1 MAYSAVIQYSEEAL
15 VAKWEE
21 FFNETGLRSQIMILA
36 DKYPEERSVMV
47 QFSIIDRFD
56 PDFAVF
62 LLEDP
67 TKSFLASQ
75 KAIKNQLAPERQN
88 VLLNLRV
95 TGLPADSHID
105 IRYLRSKHLGKFV
118 CIEGL
123 VRKVTEVR
131 PRLLSAAFKCVRCDE
146 INIVEQEGMIQR
158 EPLECSKCGKGPGA
172 TKFTLIPE
180 ESTYIDTQKIEVQ
193 EPPEGLRGGAQPERL
208 EGHLM
213 DDITGRISPGDR
225 VILNGTLTG
234 VQKTGPQGKSTLFNI
249 MLQVNSAEYRE
260 HEYDEIQITQ
270 EDIEQIREV
279 ASRGDIL
286 HEIASSISPTIY
298 GFDFEKE
305 AFTLQLFSGVS
316 KEMQD
321 GTRIRGDI
329 HILLVGDPGLAKSQ
343 LLRYMSE
350 LAPRGIYASG
360 KSSSAAGL
368 TAAAVKDEFGEGRW
382 TLEAGALVLADKG
395 IACVDELDKMT
406 DYDRSAMHQIM
417 ESQIITVAKAGITA
431 TLQARCSILG
441 AANPRYG
448 RFEDEQLIAD
458 QIDLPPAL
466 LSRFDMIFVLK
477 DRPNSAI
484 DRNIADHILKAHR
497 VGEKRKVQRLPEGI
511 SEETVTEES
520 KLVEPRFDRQ
530 FLRKYVSYAKR
541 INPVLSDDAIKL
553 IQEEYLRIR
562 KMGEGQG
569 ASVPI
574 TARQLE
580 AYVRLSEASARGR
593 LSTTVEREDADRA
606 IKIVGYYLAKVI
618 GGDIDRIAGEMS
630 HSQRAH
636 VSVIL
641 DIVRKG
647 GADGISLEEILAES
661 GRYNISETETQRL
674 VEKLS
679 KAGELFEI
687 RSGIYG
693 LVQK

>member
-1 MAYSAVIQYSEEAL
+1 MQYNEEAL
-15 VAKWEE
+15 INKWDE
-21 FFNETGLRSQIMILA
+21 FFHETGLGSQIMILA
-36 DKYPEERSVMV
+36 DRYPEEKSLTV
-47 QFSIIDRFD
+47 QFSILERFD
-56 PDFAVF
+56 ADFATF
-62 LLEDP
+62 LLEEP
-67 TKSFLASQ
+67 SRSFEAAQ
-75 KAIKNQLAPERQN
+75 KAIRNQLAPERQN
-88 VLLNLRV
+88 VNLNFRV
-95 TGLPADSHID
+95 TGLPVDSHID
-105 IRYLRSKHLGKFV
+105 IRNLRSKHLGKFV
-118 CIEGL
+118 CVEGL

-131 PRLLSAAFKCVRCDE
+131 PRLQKAAFRCVRCNE
-146 INIVEQEGMIQR
+146 ISWVEQEGMLQK
-158 EPLECSKCGKGPGA
+158 EPLECSGCGKSAGA
-172 TKFTLIPE
+172 TKFVLVTE
-180 ESTYIDTQKIEVQ
+180 QSTYIDTQKIEVQ

-208 EGHLM
+208 EGYLI

-225 VILNGTLTG
+225 VILNGILTG
-234 VQKTGPQGKSTLFNI
+234 TQKTGPQGKSTLFNI

-260 HEYDEIQITQ
+260 HEYDEIQITP
-270 EDIEQIREV
+270 EDIENIRRV
-279 ASRGDIL
+279 AASGDVL
-286 HEIASSISPTIY
+286 KQIASSISPTIY
-298 GFDFEKE
+298 GFDVEKV

-466 LSRFDMIFVLK
+466 LSRFDLIFVLK
-477 DRPNSAI
+477 DRPNSAV
-484 DRNIADHILKAHR
+484 DRNIADHILRAHR
-497 VGEKRKVQRLPEGI
+497 VGERRKVLDLPQGI
-511 SEETVTEES
+511 SEEKVEQES
-520 KLVEPRFDRQ
+520 RSVEPRFDRQ
-530 FLRKYVSYAKR
+530 FLRKYISYAKR
-541 INPVLSDDAIKL
+541 INPVLTDGAIK
-553 IQEEYLRIR
+553 IIEEEYLRIR
-562 KMGEGQG
+562 KMGEAKG
-569 ASVPI
+569 ASIPI

-593 LSTTVEREDADRA
+593 LSETVEIEDAERA
-606 IKIVGYYLAKVI
+606 IEIVWHYLSKVT
-618 GGDIDRIAGEMS
+618 GGDIDKIAGEMS
-630 HSQRAH
+630 HSQRTH

-641 DIVRKG
+641 DIVRQGASG
-647 GADGISLEEILAES
+647 GVSIEEIVAGSEK
-661 GRYNISETETQRL
+661 YNISEEETRRL
-674 VEKLS
+674 IEKLS
-679 KAGELFEI
+679 KAGELFEV
-687 RSGIYG
+687 RNGIYRI
-693 LVQK
+693 VSQK